1 MVQPELNLGGISD
14 ARCSPRSGIS
24 GTCLALEL
32 AFRGVCVDLYD
43 RNDRCIT
50 QAHLA
55 VAPVFPLLELMC

>member
-1 MVQPELNLGGISD
+1 MVHGPLNLAGISD

-32 AFRGVCVDLYD
+32 AFRGVDVDLYD
-43 RNDRCIT
+43 RNDPCIT

-55 VAPVFPLLELMC
+55 VAPAFPLLELMY